1 MMVII
6 SICLGLILLYLLFTR
21 FLFFLVHQ
29 IPRNPVLDPPA
40 RGKCLDKKIP
50 AVDGELN
57 WKVGRSELLF
67 LYTDGAETGIEW

>member
-6 SICLGLILLYLLFTR
+6 SICLGLILLYLLFAR

-50 AVDGELN
+50 AVDGEYLEV
-57 WKVGRSELLF
+57 WRIELEGRSK
-67 LYTDGAETGIEW
+67 